1 MLLRG
6 CAVGAGAFLLTLFA
20 GCGGEVVQEEEVVR
34 AVRTISVAEPASGR
48 ERRFS
53 GVVEAADS
61 SSLSFEVTGQV
72 TELNADVGERISE
85 GQQIAVMDD
94 SAYRLN
100 VEAAR
105 AEEQRARVE
114 AQDAQNEYARV
125 RRFYEMDGAI
135 SERAVE
141 QSLALRDSAQEAH
154 NFAVSRLQLAERD
167 LERTILRS
175 PFSGVVAERHVDAF
189 QQVAR
194 GQKIFDI
201 FIEGAMEVAVS
212 IPESEIEHVYL
223 GLPAVLRFPGLQNR
237 VYQGLVTEISEVAGT
252 ANAFPIRVLVDADNP
267 AVRPG
272 VTAEA
277 SLVLGGDL
285 DDRAYLLP
293 ISALASGA
301 TPETGF
307 VFRVDE
313 ETMTVNQVP
322 VSDVEIR
329 GDMVAIGTNIEPGD
343 RIVTAGVSFLSDGQ
357 PVQLWNP
364 SE

>member
-1 MLLRG
+1 MPVAVWTTGVSFFLALL
-6 CAVGAGAFLLTLFA
+6 LS
-20 GCGGEVVQEEEVVR
+20 GCGREVEPPEEVVR
-34 AVRTISVAEPASGR
+34 AVRTIAVAEPASGR

-61 SSLSFEVTGQV
+61 SSLSFEVTGQI
-72 TELNADVGERISE
+72 TELNADVGERITE

-114 AQDAQNEYARV
+114 AQDAQNEYSRV

-141 QSLALRDSAQEAH
+141 QSLALRDSAREAH

-175 PFSGVVAERHVDAF
+175 PFTGVIAARHVDNF
-189 QQVAR
+189 QQVTR
-194 GQKIFDI
+194 GQKIFDV

-212 IPESEIEHVYL
+212 VPESEIEHVYL
-223 GLPAVLRFPGLQNR
+223 GLPSVLSFPGLQNR

-252 ANAFPIRVLVDADNP
+252 ANAFPIRDPRRRGESGDPPWRHRGGLADP
-267 AVRPG
+267 R
-272 VTAEA
+272 
-277 SLVLGGDL
+277 
-285 DDRAYLLP
+285 
-293 ISALASGA
+293 
-301 TPETGF
+301 
-307 VFRVDE
+307 
-313 ETMTVNQVP
+313 
-322 VSDVEIR
+322 
-329 GDMVAIGTNIEPGD
+329 
-343 RIVTAGVSFLSDGQ
+343 
-357 PVQLWNP
+357 
-364 SE
+364 